1 MKSYIKYQT
10 DEMDDT
16 ELEITDLFVAITER
30 GQGKGKILV
39 AQAVQYAIDNNYNSI
54 GLYAEPQTN
63 DGLVTSALI
72 AFYKSCGFNS
82 NGDCSQLMTMSLWK
96 RKRGNYGRNRGNVSR
111 YVRRGVWIW
120 LRETIEEVQALFR
133 AHKKELKAL
142 EKDYQEG

>member
-1 MKSYIKYQT
+1 MKSYIKYRT

-16 ELEITDLFVAITER
+16 ELEITDLFVGVTER

-72 AFYKSCGFNS
+72 AFYESCGFDS
-82 NGDCSQLMTMSLWK
+82 NGDCSQLMTMNL
-96 RKRGNYGRNRGNVSR
+96 
-111 YVRRGVWIW
+111 
-120 LRETIEEVQALFR
+120 
-133 AHKKELKAL
+133 
-142 EKDYQEG
+142 